1 MKIKKISEFGLG
13 IGEIG
18 KRKSKIGKRPEG
30 AKRLSPGRNPWDWQ
44 EEVVSPVGAKEKRD
58 VALSGLTVVTRVSR
72 ASPFVKI

>member
-18 KRKSKIGKRPEG
+18 KRKSKIGKRTE
-30 AKRLSPGRNPWDWQ
+30 
-44 EEVVSPVGAKEKRD
+44 GAKEKRD
-58 VALSGLTVVTRVSR
+58 VALSGLTFVTRVSR